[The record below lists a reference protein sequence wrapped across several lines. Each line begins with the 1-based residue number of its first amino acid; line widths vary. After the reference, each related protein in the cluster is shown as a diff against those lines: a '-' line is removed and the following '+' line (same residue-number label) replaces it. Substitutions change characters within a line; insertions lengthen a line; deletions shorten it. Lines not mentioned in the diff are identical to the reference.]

1 METLQAPKF
10 NGVPCEFVGRLWLVH
25 TTRAQGYR
33 SSNYLMFVN
42 YWPNY
47 VHDHCFHGIHDL
59 MDSCVYDSTWCMC
72 ESVLNLPI
80 FFLNVC
86 LNLTNKGWKIRV
98 KKNGTLSPFLLLFE
112 GIKLWSPRTIRELRE
127 WNLITIESP
136 SIRAV
141 LKKEDLHASFML
153 YSCKHLPS

>member
-10 NGVPCEFVGRLWLVH
+10 NVVPCEFVGRLWLIH
-25 TTRAQGYR
+25 TTCAQGYR

-42 YWPNY
+42 CWPNY
-47 VHDHCFHGIHDL
+47 VHDHCFHGIRD
-59 MDSCVYDSTWCMC
+59 VKQ
-72 ESVLNLPI
+72 VLNLPV

-86 LNLTNKGWKIRV
+86 QNLTNEGWKIRV
-98 KKNGTLSPFLLLFE
+98 KKNNTLSPFLLLFK
-112 GIKLWSPRTIRELRE
+112 GINLWSPRTIRELRE
-127 WNLITIESP
+127 WNLITIESR
-136 SIRAV
+136 SIRVV